1 MTAAITDPK
10 SAIVWDGVARGYIPA
25 DPPRVDPA
33 VNLHQTAVDDI
44 DAVSY
49 EVIRYS
55 LMNVNLEHA
64 DLIQRL
70 SLSPI
75 VMLARDFQTS
85 VLTETGEVVNLG
97 AGVQYFSN
105 QNALT
110 IKFIL
115 EHRGANGI
123 HEGDMFL
130 ANDPYIGSSHQSDV
144 TLAAP
149 VVIDGQLFCWLS
161 NSMHHQDV
169 GGPAPGSQCV
179 EATDS
184 WQEPMIWPPV
194 VLVEQDRLRVDVE
207 ELFVRQS
214 RYPGLSRMDLRAG
227 VGALVAT
234 RAKILSLIDKYGA
247 GTVKGV
253 MHRVLDAGEALFV
266 ERLSGIPDGQ
276 WSHRG
281 AIEGAVPG
289 DRNTYTY
296 QVNITKAG
304 DRLVVDNEGTDPQAG
319 GINLSFAGFS
329 GCVLASLTQQI
340 LPELAGAYGGAYRRV
355 DFKPTP
361 GLLNCADHP
370 AAVSSSGVFT
380 TEAMMNVA
388 ASAVCKMLA
397 SGSEATRELTLG
409 APTPNLASLIGAG
422 IGADGNQFMLIN
434 ANGLMGSLAGRAAR
448 DGVDSGG
455 HWWIPDAV
463 AFNSED
469 LEAQTPFLVLAREL
483 LPVGLDG
490 SGKYR
495 AGVGF
500 KETLLAH
507 RMLGGALVVYQNETF
522 PRGQGLF
529 GGNPGSL
536 ATCRIKRGSDVL
548 EKLGQSV
555 VNTSIRDIDGTEE
568 LMAYKGAPCHI
579 GPGDVIEWVSPGAA
593 GYGDPLL
600 RDTTLVLADVR
611 ALMLDPTVAERVY
624 GVVVSDSQVVDEVL
638 TAERRRAARR
648 ERLGGREPGDPMPA
662 PDGALRVGELVY
674 VVGDRWWCNGA
685 DLGPATASYKAHAVL
700 RETPVCDM
708 GPEYNAV
715 DRTVADRFVLRE
727 FLCPIT
733 GYRIDTEIALAGS
746 ESQHDIRIGE
756 ATPL

>member
-1 MTAAITDPK
+1 MTDTLP
-10 SAIVWDGVARGYIPA
+10 SRESNVVWDGVARGYIPA

-33 VNLHQTAVDDI
+33 VKLHRSVVDQI
-44 DAVSY
+44 DPVTY

-55 LMNVNLEHA
+55 LMNANLEHA

-75 VMLARDFQTS
+75 VMTARDFQTS
-85 VLTETGEVVNLG
+85 VLTEIGEVVNLG

-105 QNALT
+105 QNSLT
-110 IKFIL
+110 VKFIL
-115 EHRGANGI
+115 EHRAAHGI
-123 HEGDMFL
+123 RKGDIFL

-149 VVIDGQLFCWLS
+149 VMVGDEIFCWLS

-169 GGPAPGSQCV
+169 GGPTPGSQCV
-179 EATDS
+179 EAIDS
-184 WQEPMIWPPV
+184 WQEPMVWPPV
-194 VLVEQDRLRVDVE
+194 TLVEHGRLRSDIE

-227 VGALVAT
+227 MGALAAT
-234 RAKILSLIDKYGA
+234 RTKLTSLIDKYGA
-247 GTVKGV
+247 DVVKGV
-253 MHRVLDAGEALFV
+253 MHRVLDAGEAVFV
-266 ERLSGIPDGQ
+266 ERLADIPDGR

-289 DRNTYTY
+289 DRSTYVY
-296 QVNITKAG
+296 QVNITKTG
-304 DRLVVDNEGTDPQAG
+304 DQLIVDNEGTDPQAG

-329 GCVLASLTQQI
+329 GCVLSSLTQQM
-340 LPELAGAYGGAYRRV
+340 LPEMAGAYGGAYRRV
-355 DFKPTP
+355 EFRPIP

-380 TEAMMNVA
+380 SEAMMNVA

-397 SGSEATRELTLG
+397 SGSDETRNLTLG

-422 IGADGNQFMLIN
+422 LDESGNQFMLID
-434 ANGLMGSLAGRAAR
+434 ANGLMGSLAGRASR

-455 HWWIPDAV
+455 HWWIPDAT
-463 AFNSED
+463 AANSED
-469 LEAQTPFLVLAREL
+469 LEAQTPFLVLSREL

-500 KETLLAH
+500 KETLMAH
-507 RMLGGALVVYQNETF
+507 RVLGASLVVYQNESF

-536 ATCRIKRGSDVL
+536 ATCRVKHGTDVL
-548 EKLGQSV
+548 EKFKGSE
-555 VNTSIRDIDGTEE
+555 VNTSIDDIAGEE
-568 LMAYKGAPCHI
+568 TVLPYKGAPQAM
-579 GPGDVIEWVSPGAA
+579 GPGDVVEWVSPGAA

-600 RDTTLVLADVR
+600 RDPALVLADVR
-611 ALMLDPTVAERVY
+611 AQMLDEAVATRVY
-624 GVVVSDSQVVDEVL
+624 GVVISDEAVD
-638 TAERRRAARR
+638 TASTNECRLSACR
-648 ERLGGREPGDPMPA
+648 ERLGGHEPKELVTPPH
-662 PDGALRVGELVY
+662 GARRVGELVY
-674 VVGDRWWCNGA
+674 VVDGRWWCNGA
-685 DLGPATASYKAHAVL
+685 DLGPLTAGYKAQAIV
-700 RETPVCDM
+700 RETAVCEI
-708 GPEYNAV
+708 GPEYAAA
-715 DRTVADRFVLRE
+715 DRVVADRFVLRE
-727 FLCPIT
+727 FICGVT
-733 GYRIDTEIALAGS
+733 GYRIDTELALAA
-746 ESQHDIRIGE
+746 EDPIQDIQIVER
-756 ATPL
+756 AL